1 MSANQWRYIGKQSF
15 TEGLANALDAIH
27 TLGTKTTYYD
37 GSTRTPGSGVA
48 ATYTKVQESGVT
60 VAVHATPATT
70 SQGLK
75 YIWAGGHAASSG
87 TTASPDSWSG
97 TRLFAS
103 ISLDSGAYAGYEQA
117 LPFGSGSRFFGYWRA
132 GLSSETSQPSTHVY
146 LYECAL
152 AVAYVFSNTSETD
165 THGGMLGRM
174 FEAVSSHSSDSEAD
188 GNIYGVFTSGPDDFA
203 DMYTATTSSGTND
216 VSFFFHNPTNANPH
230 TGIFTPGQ
238 AVIMACHANK
248 SGFSSQVNNNVAR
261 SGKIVVQD
269 KTIQINQYSN
279 PEAFLGVASGYSLFQ
294 PTTHGS
300 VVVDT
305 SAGKDIGYVIAESKT
320 DSAAECVILL
330 RNE

>member
-1 MSANQWRYIGKQSF
+1 MSSNQWRYIGKQSF
-15 TEGLANALDAIH
+15 TAGLANALDAIH

-87 TTASPDSWSG
+87 TTASPDGWVSSG
-97 TRLFAS
+97 LFAS
-103 ISLDSGAYAGYEQA
+103 ISLDSGAYAGYEQT

-132 GLSSETSQPSTHVY
+132 GYSSSTVNVY

-152 AVAYVFSNTSETD
+152 AVAYVFSDSDESD
-165 THGGMLGRM
+165 TYGGMLGRM

-188 GNIYGVFTSGPDDFA
+188 GNIYGVSTSGPDKFV
-203 DMYTATTSSGTND
+203 DMYRSTSAISTSD
-216 VSFFFHNPTNANPH
+216 VSFFFHSTAQNNQH

-238 AVIMACHANK
+238 DVIMACHANK
-248 SGFSSQVNNNVAR
+248 TGLSSKINNNVAR

-269 KTIQINQYSN
+269 KTIQINQYSD
-279 PEAFLGVASGYSLFQ
+279 PAAFLGVASGYSLFQ
-294 PTTHGS
+294 ATTHGS

-305 SAGKDIGYVIAESKT
+305 SAEKDIGYVIGESKT
-320 DSAAECVILL
+320 IADAECIVLL